1 MINSCRKCNLRW
13 FEGVVCRKMNCQ
25 KEHTALIWAVI
36 RSHNCGLPMKH
47 IIPNWTCRTLCW
59 RVTGQITKFL
69 VDPFERHRG
78 AAGPVCFARGGGVG
92 SGRGWR
98 RSVARSL
105 ARSCRPHAGAGRWRR
120 SRENLVAGPELVDTF
135 LLQLF
140 IVLLHSSCQFQNYV
154 LSLTCL
160 YELEIFCF
168 FPPFFCPSSPLYF
181 FLQLSFPS
189 FLSCSFPSFFS
200 PSFFLLFSFF
210 FLLPPLPSYLGIR

>member
-105 ARSCRPHAGAGRWRR
+105 ARSCRPHAGARRVWSCCNFSIQFFMAPDIRNGRKCYF
-120 SRENLVAGPELVDTF
+120 PDQDT
-135 LLQLF
+135 
-140 IVLLHSSCQFQNYV
+140 SS
-154 LSLTCL
+154 
-160 YELEIFCF
+160 
-168 FPPFFCPSSPLYF
+168 
-181 FLQLSFPS
+181 
-189 FLSCSFPSFFS
+189 
-200 PSFFLLFSFF
+200 
-210 FLLPPLPSYLGIR
+210 GA